1 MAAERERLESQGHS
15 VIAVAESG
23 ELLGLLGVADTLRPE
38 AAETVRAL
46 EGLGLQVWMIT
57 GDHARTAA
65 AIAAEAGIASDRV
78 LAGVAPTAKG
88 DAIGALQAQGRRVAM
103 VGDGLNDAPA
113 LARAD
118 VGLAM
123 ASGTDVAMEAS
134 AFTLLSGDLAAVP
147 VALRLSRRTLQVVR
161 QNLFWAFAYNVVL
174 IPVAAGALVPLL
186 APGGPVGP
194 VLGWHGTLHPMLA
207 SFAMAM
213 SSVSV
218 VTSSLR
224 LRRFR

>member
-1 MAAERERLESQGHS
+1 MAGVLPHQKSAAIERLQS
-15 VIAVAESG
+15 
-23 ELLGLLGVADTLRPE
+23 
-38 AAETVRAL
+38 
-46 EGLGLQVWMIT
+46 EG
-57 GDHARTAA
+57 R
-65 AIAAEAGIASDRV
+65 
-78 LAGVAPTAKG
+78 K
-88 DAIGALQAQGRRVAM
+88 VAM

-134 AFTLLSGDLAAVP
+134 AFTLLRGDLTAVP
-147 VALRLSRRTLQVVR
+147 DALRLARRTLQVIR

-186 APGGPVGP
+186 GPGGAVGP

-207 SFAMAM
+207 SLAMAL
-213 SSVSV
+213 SSISV

-224 LRRFR
+224 LRSFR